1 MDVKITID
9 NTDEIIHT
17 TNEALY
23 NALEIIGNK
32 AADYAAGLAPVD
44 TGNLRNSL
52 TSEVDSA
59 DKSVI
64 IGTPVEYAPFVE
76 YGTSRQRAQ
85 PYLRPAVENH
95 MDEYKRILVDEL
107 KTI

>member
-9 NTDEIIHT
+9 NTDEIIRT

>member
-9 NTDEIIHT
+9 NTDEIIRT

-59 DKSVI
+59 DKAVI
-64 IGTPVEYAPFVE
+64 IGTPVEYARFVE
-76 YGTSRQRAQ
+76 YGTLRQRAQ
-85 PYLRPAVENH
+85 PYLRPPVENH